1 MTPRPLRQVDLYSDA
16 GRLDAL
22 YRDIESPSAVAV
34 VCHPLPTHGGTLHNK
49 VVFRAARGLE
59 SANVATLRF
68 NFRGAGNSQGEF
80 EGGEGEQRD
89 FDVAL
94 RWLTRKHAGLKTIA
108 GGFSFGGWVAGR
120 AGCELQ
126 EVDAIFL
133 IGAPVN
139 KYEFGFL
146 RDCAKPILFVHGTDD
161 EFGNIDRLSALVE
174 RLPNAETFIVSGA
187 GHFFEKQLDVVEQA
201 LREWVTDSVLE

>member
-68 NFRGAGNSQGEF
+68 NFRGAGASQGRFDE
-80 EGGEGEQRD
+80 GEGEQRD
-89 FDVAL
+89 FMVAL
-94 RWLTRKHAGLKTIA
+94 RWLVKKHAGLKAIA
-108 GGFSFGGWVAGR
+108 GGFSFGGWVASR
-120 AGCELQ
+120 AACDLD
-126 EVDAIFL
+126 EVSALFL
-133 IGAPVN
+133 LGAPVN
-139 KYEFGFL
+139 KYDFGHL
-146 RDCAKPILFVHGTDD
+146 LECRKPILFVHGTSD
-161 EFGNIDRLSALVE
+161 EFGSVDRLSSLVE
-174 RLPNAETFIVSGA
+174 KLPNAETFVVSGA
-187 GHFFEKQLDVVEQA
+187 GHFFEKQLDVVEEA
-201 LREWVTDSVLE
+201 LREWVTEFVLG